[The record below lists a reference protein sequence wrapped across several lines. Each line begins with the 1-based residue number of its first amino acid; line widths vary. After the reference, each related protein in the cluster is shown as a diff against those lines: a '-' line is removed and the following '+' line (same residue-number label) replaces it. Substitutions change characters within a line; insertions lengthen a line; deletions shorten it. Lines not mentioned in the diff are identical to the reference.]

1 MSAEDKGHFQHRHRH
16 RYGKPKAETASEPA
30 RAPKITIALAGNPNV
45 GKSTIFSR
53 LTNSAVLTANYPG
66 KTLAANIAYS
76 QLDGVRIRWV
86 DLPGAY
92 ALGGISE
99 DQREARRALLREHPQ
114 AVIVAVDA
122 TNLARNLY
130 LVLELLDMDFP
141 VVIALNLVDEASR
154 RGLEIDTQRLSQ
166 LLGTPVVP
174 TVAVRGHGLEELTR
188 AALSL
193 AQAQP
198 TGQTQVAAQA
208 PVADQAQVGSLGPA
222 QPGGSGQPIGPPS
235 ARVVYSPQLRQAID
249 AIVELLE
256 QARPQ
261 TLTTLRPSLRTAA
274 LLLWERDPEVEAA
287 FQQFPQ
293 GREILAS
300 IKPIIEAAGAD
311 ANLALI
317 KERYRLARNIAQ
329 QVIRTNGGINPA
341 EASAAVTQPPDPASA
356 QGFWPPD
363 NQPPATTSIAP
374 GAPAPAVPAPD
385 NPDKAQAA
393 WPERLWHYT
402 TAPVSGLAILV
413 GVIATIFLTLFFL
426 GNALSEAFTWFW
438 ASFISPLLTGA
449 FHALFGTGLLSQ
461 VLYWG
466 IDAGIQSALAVGIPY
481 ILTFYVLLGLL
492 EDTGYLNSV
501 AFLADRLMHYL
512 GLDGRAAIPLAAAA
526 GCNVPAI
533 MGTQVLPDMRSRT
546 IASTL
551 ITLIPCNARLAVII
565 GAVSHYLGWQIA
577 LIILMGEMLLVVSVG
592 FILARMLPG
601 QAQGMILELFPFR
614 MPTLRVT
621 WQKTWMR
628 FKDYLFIAMPIILA
642 GSAGLGLLY
651 ETGWIWRLTDPL
663 SPVIEGWLG
672 LPGVAGLT
680 LLFAI
685 LRKEMAIQ
693 FLVVLATVQYGS
705 QASNLLHF
713 MTPHQLIVY
722 AVVTIIY
729 VPCVATI
736 AALWRELGAK
746 RALGISLS
754 TIALA
759 LAIGTLLHHLGL

>member
-1 MSAEDKGHFQHRHRH
+1 MFFRSGTVDRLSAEGRGHFRHRHRH
-16 RYGKPKAETASEPA
+16 GMPRAGGKWEPSV
-30 RAPKITIALAGNPNV
+30 APEVGEVTIALAGNPNV

-53 LTNSAVLTANYPG
+53 LTSSAVLTANYPG
-66 KTLAANIAYS
+66 KTVAANVAYS
-76 QLDGVRIRWV
+76 YQDGIRIRWV

-114 AVIVAVDA
+114 AVIVTVDA

-141 VVIALNLVDEASR
+141 VVVALNLVDEAAR
-154 RGLEIDTQRLSQ
+154 RGLEIDIHRLSQ
-166 LLGTPVVP
+166 LLGAPVVP
-174 TVAVRGHGLEELTR
+174 TVAVRGQGLEELVR

-193 AQAQP
+193 AQGRAQLDE
-198 TGQTQVAAQA
+198 GA
-208 PVADQAQVGSLGPA
+208 GPA
-222 QPGGSGQPIGPPS
+222 PPS
-235 ARVVYSPQLRQAID
+235 ARVVYPPWLKEGIER
-249 AIVELLE
+249 IVELLE
-256 QARPQ
+256 RARPQ
-261 TLTTLRPSLRTAA
+261 TLPATSPPSLRAAA
-274 LLLWERDPEVEAA
+274 LLLWEGDPETEAA

-300 IKPIIEAAGAD
+300 VKPIIEAAGVD
-311 ANLALI
+311 ANLALV
-317 KERYRLARNIAQ
+317 KERYKLARNIAQ
-329 QVIRTNGGINPA
+329 QVIRTASGPIPGEAPTAAA
-341 EASAAVTQPPDPASA
+341 EPPDSALAKGSPPGDHRPAPATPAAPASA
-356 QGFWPPD
+356 PGTLV
-363 NQPPATTSIAP
+363 QPQPTWA
-374 GAPAPAVPAPD
+374 
-385 NPDKAQAA
+385 
-393 WPERLWHYT
+393 ERLWHYT

-413 GVIATIFLTLFFL
+413 GVVASIFLTLFFL
-426 GNALSEAFTWFW
+426 GNLLSEAFTWFW
-438 ASFISPLLTGA
+438 TSLVSPVLTGGI
-449 FHALFGTGLLSQ
+449 HALFGTGLLSQ

-533 MGTQVLPDMRSRT
+533 MGTQVLPNLRDRT

-551 ITLIPCNARLAVII
+551 ITLIPCNARLAVVI
-565 GAVSHYLGWQIA
+565 GAVSHYLGWRIA
-577 LIILMGEMLLVVSVG
+577 LAILLGEMLLVVSVG
-592 FILARMLPG
+592 VALAHLLPG
-601 QAQGMILELFPFR
+601 QPQGMILELFPFR

-628 FKDYLFIAMPIILA
+628 FKDYLFMAMPLILA

-651 ETGWIWRLTDPL
+651 ETGWIWRLTGPMN
-663 SPVIEGWLG
+663 PVVEGWLG
-672 LPGVAGLT
+672 LPGAAGLT

-713 MTPHQLIVY
+713 MTPHQLIIY

-736 AALWRELGAK
+736 AALWRELGGK
-746 RALGISLS
+746 RALGISIF

-759 LAIGTLLHHLGL
+759 LAIGTLMHHLGI